1 MYDTT
6 TGERRTLPAHHEGA
20 VQCLALIDV
29 LHHPSYHN
37 GLQHH
42 ALVTGGASEDNNII
56 LSVLLDQFGTDISRE
71 QEVKLRRHS
80 QGIAAISVLSTNMA
94 VLGQDSRVSL
104 WVLGTPINTDTYEIF
119 FKLKINI

>member
-6 TGERRTLPAHHEGA
+6 TEERKTLPAQHEGA

-42 ALVTGGASEDNNII
+42 ALVTGGGPDDNNII
-56 LSVLLDQFGTDISRE
+56 ISVLLDQFGTDISRE

-94 VLGQDSRVSL
+94 VLGEDSRVSL
-104 WVLGTPINTDTYEIF
+104 WVLGTPINTDTT
-119 FKLKINI
+119 

>member
-1 MYDTT
+1 MLDTT
-6 TGERRTLPAHHEGA
+6 TEERRTLPAHHEGA

-42 ALVTGGASEDNNII
+42 ALVTGGGSDDNNII
-56 LSVLLDQFGTDISRE
+56 ISVLLDQFGTDHSRE

-94 VLGQDSRVSL
+94 VLGEDSRVSL
-104 WVLGTPINTDTYEIF
+104 WVLGSQQHSTEIE
-119 FKLKINI
+119 